1 LNHEETNKHMD
12 WMNQVSGLLQQYQG
26 ARPDQTPDT
35 VEDDF
40 DQFSQTAPQPALAD
54 GIAAAFRSEQTPP
67 FGQMLG
73 QLFSQSNGTQRA
85 SILNTL
91 LATLGPTV
99 LSQILSRGGSGGGGG
114 ASSIFGGGGGN
125 TSGGGGLSDL
135 IGLLGGGGGGGAQTQ
150 ITPEQ
155 AEQISPEAVQQVA
168 EEAEKQDPSVID
180 QVSDFYARQPTLVK
194 TLGGAALTIALAK
207 IASKQYGG

>member
-1 LNHEETNKHMD
+1 MD
-12 WMNQVSGLLQQYQG
+12 WMNQISGLLQQYQG
-26 ARPDQTPDT
+26 AQPDQTPDT
-35 VEDDF
+35 IEDDF
-40 DQFSQTAPQPALAD
+40 DQFSQAAPQPALAD
-54 GIAAAFRSEQTPP
+54 GIAAAFRSDQTPP

-91 LATLGPTV
+91 IATLGPTV
-99 LSQILSRGGSGGGGG
+99 LSQILSRGGGGGGGGGG
-114 ASSIFGGGGGN
+114 ASSIFGGGGGSG
-125 TSGGGGLSDL
+125 TGSGGGGLSDL
-135 IGLLGGGGGGGAQTQ
+135 IGLLGGGGGGAQTEV
-150 ITPEQ
+150 TPEQ